1 MKKSLTLIKKQK
13 GEGIK
18 TLIPKQMFQRL
29 LIALGQVE
37 EGNTSD
43 NLLNEIRKIIYSL
56 YWEVTKKVYHDIM
69 NSIKV

>member
-1 MKKSLTLIKKQK
+1 MKKSWTLIKKQK

-29 LIALGQVE
+29 LIALGLVE
-37 EGNTSD
+37 AGNTSE

-56 YWEVTKKVYHDIM
+56 Y
-69 NSIKV
+69 